1 MLNKALVSWILHNEK
16 HAVDCVISYPFADD
30 VDDLMRATDIGT
42 PDRAQTQSVDDMDVT
57 DGSESNDDET
67 RMEVSEDDFDDSL
80 DINDDEVYD
89 DWMEDV
95 NDSPIDALPDQ
106 EMVNELLKKC
116 RGLISMIKRST
127 IITAFFDMLRT
138 KLSIRRNLCYDVKT
152 RWNST
157 FCLIDSFLA
166 LRETIER
173 LFDAKHD
180 LHIKRSQLEKL
191 SGLELKSDDWTTLL
205 QLHYVLQ
212 PFFHATRAMSGRAYP
227 SIGFTYYLIMRL
239 KAFLQNS
246 CKKDNIIVKRLKKLL
261 LTQLTVYF
269 ENDDEQ
275 LALLNVS
282 KLRCHR

>member
-1 MLNKALVSWILHNEK
+1 
-16 HAVDCVISYPFADD
+16 
-30 VDDLMRATDIGT
+30 
-42 PDRAQTQSVDDMDVT
+42 MDVT
-57 DGSESNDDET
+57 DESEADDSET
-67 RMEVSEDDFDDSL
+67 RMEMSDDDLDEPL
-80 DINDDEVYD
+80 DIDDDEVVD

-106 EMVNELLKKC
+106 EMVNELLRKC

-127 IITAFFDMLRT
+127 IITAYFDMLRT
-138 KLSIRRNLCYDVKT
+138 KLDIRRNLCHDVKT

-166 LRETIER
+166 LRDAIER

-180 LHIKRSQLEKL
+180 LHIKRAQLEKL
-191 SGLELKSDDWTTLL
+191 SGFELNSDDWTTLL

-212 PFFHATRAMSGRAYP
+212 PFFHATRAMSGRTYP
-227 SIGFTYYLIMRL
+227 SIGFSYYVIMRL
-239 KAFLQNS
+239 KAFLQNT
-246 CKKDNIIVKRLKKLL
+246 CKKDNLIVKRFKKLL
-261 LTQLTVYF
+261 LAKLIVYF

-282 KLRCHR
+282 HILTKRSRTSCLG